1 MSKGK
6 MTLEEFQQILKDANI
21 STEFESILSK
31 LSGYMYKL
39 SDDFVVNG
47 YDSVSRDY
55 IRKGNVIFNALD
67 QRGYYDED
75 KDYMPIQS
83 LTCDDITD
91 IIDES

>member
-1 MSKGK
+1 MSKGQ

-47 YDSVSRDY
+47 CDVVSRDY
-55 IRKGNVIFNALD
+55 IRKGNIIFNALD
-67 QRGYYDED
+67 KRGYYDDD
-75 KDYMPIQS
+75 K
-83 LTCDDITD
+83 
-91 IIDES
+91 E

>member
-39 SDDFVVNG
+39 SDDFAVNG
-47 YDSVSRDY
+47 CDAVSRDY

-67 QRGYYDED
+67 QRGYYEED
-75 KDYMPIQS
+75 K
-83 LTCDDITD
+83 
-91 IIDES
+91 